1 MPPSGDAP
9 CSDIASHAVPARGY
23 DDEVPDGCG
32 GMVGCLE
39 AAAGGFGGAGIDTWD
54 TAGLAGEGGGGMG
67 VVGVGACA
75 GGAGLPKIA
84 RQMPL
89 PKPPP
94 AAGVA
99 GAAGCCC
106 CCLAAAAGAE
116 AGRALDAAAEEEED
130 GEGVLDGP
138 SSIEADAVEPPGFMM
153 LPNMDNT
160 LVAWSRQVAQW
171 EGSWVC
177 DIQQQAT
184 ANV

>member
-23 DDEVPDGCG
+23 DGEAPDGG
-32 GMVGCLE
+32 DCLE
-39 AAAGGFGGAGIDTWD
+39 TAAGGLGGAGMGTCLAQF
-54 TAGLAGEGGGGMG
+54 AGAGGGGMG
-67 VVGVGACA
+67 VVGVGVCA

-106 CCLAAAAGAE
+106 LAAAAGAE

-130 GEGVLDGP
+130 GEGVLGGP
-138 SSIEADAVEPPGFMM
+138 SSIEADAVEPLGFMK
-153 LPNMDNT
+153 LPNMDST
-160 LVAWSRQVAQW
+160 LVAWSRQEAQW
-171 EGSWVC
+171 QELWV
-177 DIQQQAT
+177 
-184 ANV
+184 